1 MKSDQ
6 DLKKDVHEAISWD
19 PLLHGATLNT
29 TVIDGI
35 VTLTGSVDSYIK
47 KLTAEHL
54 AQKVI
59 GVKNVIEKID
69 ITFDRKNELSDTEM
83 EAMVSNTLKWNWG
96 VSDKKLKI
104 SVLNGWVTLEGEQQW
119 DYQKEAAKNAIINL
133 IGVKGVTNNITLK
146 RKVKDEIEKKDIQRA
161 LGRNWSM
168 NNLDI
173 HINIVGNMVRLTGTV
188 HSFYQKYEAGRIV
201 FNAPGVWT
209 VDNEL
214 TIA

>member
-6 DLKKDVHEAISWD
+6 DLKKDVQDAISWD
-19 PLLHGATLNT
+19 PLLYGATINAAVT
-29 TVIDGI
+29 DGT

-47 KLTAEHL
+47 KITAEYV
-54 AQKVI
+54 AQKII
-59 GVKNVIEKID
+59 GVKNVVEKIQ
-69 ITFDRKNELSDTEM
+69 ITFDHKNELSDTEI
-83 EAMVSNTLKWNWG
+83 EAMISNTLKWNWG
-96 VSDKKLKI
+96 VSDKKLNI
-104 SVLNGWVTLEGEQQW
+104 SVLNGWVTIEGEQQW

-133 IGVKGVTNNITLK
+133 IGVKGVTNNIILK
-146 RKVKDEIEKKDIQRA
+146 SKVKDEIEKKDIQRA

-173 HINIVGNMVRLTGTV
+173 QIKITGNMVTLTGTV
-188 HSFYQKYEAGRIV
+188 HSFYQKYEAARIV